1 MAATTVCHRRWLKI
15 RGLASGGD
23 WISLDKFS
31 KEKKP
36 PIGFK
41 PFVEARSAL
50 LHSRQ
55 CGQRCRAGRQCISN
69 SRLVMRRAA
78 LCALHCRR
86 TPQCASL
93 CGSCTTRAGRC
104 ATKGATSPRLRSTA
118 RKLRVLLYSRAYS
131 ARRAIGWNRYG
142 YLGMARAHAPTQRGG
157 VQTTASAVNS
167 TSVWGCS
174 RRPGNV
180 PSQPRMGTCS
190 AWSDPSAGIILGL
203 RSPGCM
209 AADVCSV
216 ASTGL
221 LVPCSAKIRSTRR
234 TSIT

>member
-1 MAATTVCHRRWLKI
+1 MAAVAVCHRRWLKI

-41 PFVEARSAL
+41 PFVEARTAL

-55 CGQRCRAGRQCISN
+55 CGQRCRAGRQCISD
-69 SRLVMRRAA
+69 SRLAMRRAA
-78 LCALHCRR
+78 FCALHCRR
-86 TPQCASL
+86 TV
-93 CGSCTTRAGRC
+93 CGSCTRGPAGVLPRGQPPRSCEVLPESYGYCSTRAH
-104 ATKGATSPRLRSTA
+104 T
-118 RKLRVLLYSRAYS
+118 RV
-131 ARRAIGWNRYG
+131 ARRTIGWNRYG
-142 YLGMARAHAPTQRGG
+142 CLGMARARAPSQRGG

-203 RSPGCM
+203 HSPGCM
-209 AADVCSV
+209 AAGVCLSLRP
-216 ASTGL
+216 ACWC
-221 LVPCSAKIRSTRR
+221 LVQQRSGQRGVHR
-234 TSIT
+234 